1 MTKYLWGTNV
11 AKDWR
16 KELKTKAASFKKT
29 PTLCVIE
36 AGDDP
41 AVKVY
46 DKVKKAAAAE
56 IGIGF
61 KNYALKATDGQ
72 AELMAL
78 VERLNEDEDASAIMV
93 ELPLP
98 GRFDAEAAMNAIR
111 PDKDADC
118 CNAENLGRLWQG
130 SKLAP
135 ATAFGIMKLLDCYQV
150 PIAGKNAVIV
160 GRSAIVGKPLAALL
174 LARDATVTVAH
185 SKTAKL
191 AALTRN
197 ADILV
202 SDTGQPGLIQPE
214 MVNPNAAV
222 IDVGISKQSKGW
234 VGDVSSKAEPAW
246 LTPVPG
252 GVGPMTVAA
261 LMHNVLYLTERQHG
275 C

>member
-16 KELKTKAASFKKT
+16 KELQAKASSFKKT

-61 KNYALKATDGQ
+61 KNYALQASDGQ

-78 VERLNEDEDASAIMV
+78 VERLNNDEDASAIMV

-98 GRFDAEAAMNAIR
+98 ARFDAEAAMNAIR

-130 SKLAP
+130 SSLAP

-185 SKTAKL
+185 SKTANL
-191 AALTRN
+191 ASLTRN

-202 SDTGQPGLIQPE
+202 SDTGQPGLIKPE
-214 MVNPNAAV
+214 MVNKNAAV

-234 VGDVSSKAEPAW
+234 VGDVSERVKPRW